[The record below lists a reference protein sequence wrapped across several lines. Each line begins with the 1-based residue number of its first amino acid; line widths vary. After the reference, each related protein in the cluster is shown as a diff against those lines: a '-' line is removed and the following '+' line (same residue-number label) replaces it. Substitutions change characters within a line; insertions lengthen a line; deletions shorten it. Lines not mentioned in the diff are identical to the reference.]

1 MFGQVSL
8 IIAKKEMQRLIYGQR
23 LGYIAYIAYII
34 AYIIGPRASTP
45 RSPAQGCSPVR
56 RLRNARPLRSN
67 QVLNKVLDEVEQGP
81 LR

>member
-8 IIAKKEMQRLIYGQR
+8 IKAKKCKERLIGGQR
-23 LGYIAYIAYII
+23 LGYIAYII

-67 QVLNKVLDEVEQGP
+67 QVHNKVLDEVERGP